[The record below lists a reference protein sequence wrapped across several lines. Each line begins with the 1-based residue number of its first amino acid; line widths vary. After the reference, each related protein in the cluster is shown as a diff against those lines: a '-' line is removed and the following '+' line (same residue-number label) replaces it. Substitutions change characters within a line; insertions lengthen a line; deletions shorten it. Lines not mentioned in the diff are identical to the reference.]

1 MNFRA
6 GIFVGSNFLFTFA
19 PWYENVLKKLKIMIE
34 FTITGIRYQMG
45 NHLNRDEAT
54 DAARR
59 FVAGLEK
66 GLQVVLMAEPDNPMD
81 TNAIAAY
88 IDYKRIGYIDK
99 EETAEVR
106 DLLDDDQQCDGVVE
120 RTDGN
125 ITFFISIP
133 GAAEKI
139 KPHRT
144 RTRILPDSPLG
155 ENVFMPFAEN
165 EKQLKLIATR
175 LTKIEVN
182 KDNLHTLMELAERYV
197 PLTKLSICYEDCVW
211 LNKISKILH
220 KASTQH
226 QNLGATEDEAAKLTD
241 LYNKVKTSV
250 GDMHRT
256 AEHWPER
263 VFVEHLDR
271 LRNDASVIDYLYKK
285 YRNTFLGGL
294 DFAEADKQRVFEEYE
309 RLYEWLRGMEWC
321 ELRNHRNLKEM
332 GLKVNYLRI
341 SRRELYD
348 LYSVLLLIERLEE
361 QIEGQ
366 ITNRKEIVAKLKN
379 IFYGMEAEANNFLL
393 CIQGMKP
400 TQITDK
406 VNQLVAAKKISEY
419 SKKHDL
425 WSVLHEYGYYNP
437 TESNWNQQV
446 K

>member
-1 MNFRA
+1 
-6 GIFVGSNFLFTFA
+6 
-19 PWYENVLKKLKIMIE
+19 MIE

-45 NHLNRDEAT
+45 NHLTLDEAT
-54 DAARR
+54 EAARL
-59 FVAGLEK
+59 FVAGLKK
-66 GLQVVLMAEPDNPMD
+66 GQQVMLMAEPENPVD

-88 IDYKRIGYIDK
+88 IDYERIGYIDK

-106 DLLDDDQQCDGVVE
+106 DLLDENLQCDGVVE
-120 RTDGN
+120 RVDDN

-139 KPHRT
+139 KPHKS

-155 ENVFMPFAEN
+155 ENVLLPFTKN
-165 EKQLKLIATR
+165 ESALQLIASR
-175 LTKIEVN
+175 LTMMEVN
-182 KDNLHTLMELAERYV
+182 KDNLHDFMNLVNRYIPLMK
-197 PLTKLSICYEDCVW
+197 TSICHDDCMW
-211 LNKISKILH
+211 LNKISKKLH
-220 KASTQH
+220 KACTQH
-226 QNLGATEDEAAKLTD
+226 QKLGATEDEAVKLTE
-241 LYNKVKTSV
+241 LYNKVNASV
-250 GDMHRT
+250 GDMHRM

-271 LRNDASVIDYLYKK
+271 LRNDDTINRHLYKK
-285 YRNTFLGGL
+285 YCNTFLGGQ
-294 DFAEADKQRVFEEYE
+294 DFAEADKEKIAEEYE
-309 RLYEWLRGMEWC
+309 RLCEWLRGMRWC
-321 ELRNHRNLKEM
+321 ELRDYHQLQTM
-332 GLKVNYLRI
+332 GLKINYLGI

-361 QIEGQ
+361 QLEGQ

-400 TQITDK
+400 TQITNK

>member
-1 MNFRA
+1 
-6 GIFVGSNFLFTFA
+6 
-19 PWYENVLKKLKIMIE
+19 
-34 FTITGIRYQMG
+34 
-45 NHLNRDEAT
+45 
-54 DAARR
+54 
-59 FVAGLEK
+59 
-66 GLQVVLMAEPDNPMD
+66 
-81 TNAIAAY
+81 
-88 IDYKRIGYIDK
+88 
-99 EETAEVR
+99 
-106 DLLDDDQQCDGVVE
+106 
-120 RTDGN
+120 
-125 ITFFISIP
+125 
-133 GAAEKI
+133 
-139 KPHRT
+139 
-144 RTRILPDSPLG
+144 
-155 ENVFMPFAEN
+155 
-165 EKQLKLIATR
+165 
-175 LTKIEVN
+175 
-182 KDNLHTLMELAERYV
+182 
-197 PLTKLSICYEDCVW
+197 VW

-226 QNLGATEDEAAKLTD
+226 QNLGATEDEAAKLTE

-271 LRNDASVIDYLYKK
+271 LRNDASVIGYLYKK

-361 QIEGQ
+361 QIESM
-366 ITNRKEIVAKLKN
+366 IANKKEIVDKLKR
-379 IFYGMEAEANNFLL
+379 IFFGIEDEANSFLL
-393 CIQGMKP
+393 SIQGMKP

-406 VNQLVAAKKISEY
+406 VNQLVAEKKISEK
-419 SKKHDL
+419 SRKHDL
-425 WSVLHEYGYYNP
+425 WDILKKYGYYKL

>member
-1 MNFRA
+1 MIFRA

-19 PWYENVLKKLKIMIE
+19 PRYENVLKKLKIMIE

-106 DLLDDDQQCDGVVE
+106 DLLDEDQQCDGVVE

-226 QNLGATEDEAAKLTD
+226 QNLGATEDEAAKLTE

-256 AEHWPER
+256 AEHSTYTHSKAQNLHHWPSGHTAR
-263 VFVEHLDR
+263 
-271 LRNDASVIDYLYKK
+271 S
-285 YRNTFLGGL
+285 
-294 DFAEADKQRVFEEYE
+294 
-309 RLYEWLRGMEWC
+309 
-321 ELRNHRNLKEM
+321 
-332 GLKVNYLRI
+332 
-341 SRRELYD
+341 SRRVSHL
-348 LYSVLLLIERLEE
+348 SGRGLLLRHIR
-361 QIEGQ
+361 
-366 ITNRKEIVAKLKN
+366 THMA
-379 IFYGMEAEANNFLL
+379 
-393 CIQGMKP
+393 
-400 TQITDK
+400 
-406 VNQLVAAKKISEY
+406 QLRRRC
-419 SKKHDL
+419 
-425 WSVLHEYGYYNP
+425 P
-437 TESNWNQQV
+437 
-446 K
+446 